1 MMQTDQRRTQQ
12 PVAVPMEAWLQMAQ
26 KDDEEEKPPKGFEK
40 FFKNKKGAQKTEE
53 DKEEKES
60 PKKEPEESDGEE
72 EEKEK
77 EQQTQ
82 EDNRNAFV
90 KFFLDPDNNPK
101 PEGLIGVLLA
111 AATGYYLFSYKKPM
125 KEIVYMEFLNDYLLK
140 NQVKEINIT
149 KDRRSEVF
157 NFRAEI
163 TTHDGE
169 QCYMILKSYE
179 SFLAKLDFV
188 QREMG
193 KQANEY
199 IPVKYKNSNDEN
211 FNANVMNFL
220 FESLE
225 WIQRFVLICPIL
237 AYCNHAQTPIA

>member
-1 MMQTDQRRTQQ
+1 
-12 PVAVPMEAWLQMAQ
+12 
-26 KDDEEEKPPKGFEK
+26 
-40 FFKNKKGAQKTEE
+40 
-53 DKEEKES
+53 
-60 PKKEPEESDGEE
+60 
-72 EEKEK
+72 
-77 EQQTQ
+77 
-82 EDNRNAFV
+82 
-90 KFFLDPDNNPK
+90 
-101 PEGLIGVLLA
+101 
-111 AATGYYLFSYKKPM
+111 M

-169 QCYMILKSYE
+169 QCYMTLKSYE

-199 IPVKYKNSNDEN
+199 IPVKYKNASDEN

-220 FESLE
+220 FGCMFLALMLQLYNRRNSGFSTGLKKGKPKDTKADKNKGGGFFGGGGMGDMFGMGKSNAKQFGGEDG
-225 WIQRFVLICPIL
+225 QKVKTRFKHVAGNEGAKDEIMEFVDFLKDPKK
-237 AYCNHAQTPIA
+237 Y